1 MSSFLIEL
9 KAKTGLIFMYKPLS
23 LQRFSETDVVKPLIY
38 IARLFYCHIVVSKFR
53 IAKNNKRKQ
62 Q

>member
-38 IARLFYCHIVVSKFR
+38 IARLSYCCIKIS
-53 IAKNNKRKQ
+53 NSEKQ
-62 Q
+62 QKKTTIKQ